1 MKKTLS
7 AFALVAVF
15 TGNAQAQLLTLK
27 VEEPS
32 MRENALIAFGMD
44 YDHLSFNDKG
54 VAVFQGD
61 TITKKNIAY
70 IALGSNGIYATIE
83 PGKKL
88 QVTVSGKA
96 KLAKIKFKGE
106 NASES
111 ELRTAL
117 QTFYATKNV
126 FYEEKNPQDTLS
138 FPVAWKLL
146 DENYSALCKMA
157 SKEKDADTKAK
168 LKEDIELKYLA
179 NRIEMQK
186 GYCYKYGIDS
196 KKDAFLAELMS
207 QVNSNDPKYQSNGIL
222 TEYIY
227 YKMPIEINAETN
239 VTDYACEYIN
249 TVCKEVTNTEI
260 KQNLLEMHVG
270 QCVQAENL
278 DIDKFWTLVNEKC
291 DKSIVNQYQYIV
303 DAKKNTASGKQ
314 CPDVTFSDI
323 NGVSHKLSEFFGK
336 VLFIDLWATWCG
348 PCCMEIPYMEKMVEH
363 YKDDDRIQ
371 FISISLDRDRKAW
384 EKKME
389 EDKPTWPQFN
399 ASREEDKL
407 ISSQWG
413 VASIPR
419 FLIIN
424 ADSTICNNDAFRP
437 SDDNFIEKIDAI
449 LESNYKK

>member
-7 AFALVAVF
+7 AFAFAAVF

-126 FYEEKNPQDTLS
+126 FYEEKNSQDTLS

-207 QVNSNDPKYQSNGIL
+207 QVNPNDPKYQSNGIL

>member
-1 MKKTLS
+1 MKTTFS
-7 AFALVAVF
+7 ALALTAMFA
-15 TGNAQAQLLTLK
+15 TGAKAQLLTLK
-27 VEEPS
+27 VEDPS
-32 MRENALIAFGMD
+32 MRENALIAINMD
-44 YDHLSFNDKG
+44 YDHLSFNNKG

-61 TITKKNIAY
+61 TITKKNIAFV
-70 IALGSNGIYATIE
+70 ALGSNSVYATIE

-88 QVTVSGKA
+88 QVTVSGKG
-96 KLAKIKFKGE
+96 KLAKIKFKGD

-117 QTFYATKNV
+117 QSFYPTKDV
-126 FYEEKNPQDTLS
+126 YYEEKNPQDSLT

-146 DENYSALCKMA
+146 DEKYATLCKLV
-157 SKEKDADTKAK
+157 SKEKDADTKAD
-168 LKEDIELKYLA
+168 LQENINLKYLS
-179 NRIEMQK
+179 NRIQMQN

-196 KKDAFLAELMS
+196 KKDKFLAELMS
-207 QVNSNDPKYQSNGIL
+207 QVNPNDLKYQSNGIL

-227 YKMPIEINAETN
+227 YKMPIQINAKTD
-239 VTDYACEYIN
+239 VTDYACEYVN
-249 TVCKEVTNTEI
+249 TVCKEIQNPEI
-260 KQNLLEMHVG
+260 KENVLEMHVG
-270 QCVQAENL
+270 QCVQAEKL
-278 DIDKFWTLVNEKC
+278 DIEKFWTLVNEKC
-291 DKSIVNQYQYIV
+291 SKNIVKEYQYIV
-303 DAKKNTASGKQ
+303 DAKKNTSSGKQ

-336 VLFIDLWATWCG
+336 VLYIDLWATWCG

-384 EKKME
+384 EKKMD
-389 EDKPTWPQFN
+389 EDKPVWPQFN

-407 ISSQWG
+407 ISTQWG

-424 ADSTICNNDAFRP
+424 ADSTICNNNAFRP
-437 SDDNFIEKIDAI
+437 SDDDFIKKIDAI

>member
-7 AFALVAVF
+7 AFALAAVF
-15 TGNAQAQLLTLK
+15 AGNAQAQLLTLK
-27 VEEPS
+27 VEDPA
-32 MRENALIAFGMD
+32 MRENALIAIGMA

-54 VAVFQGD
+54 VAVFQCD
-61 TITKKNIAY
+61 TITKKDIAY
-70 IALGSNGIYATIE
+70 VALGSNSVYATLE

-88 QVTVSGKA
+88 QVTVSGKG
-96 KLAKIKFKGE
+96 KLAKIKFKGD
-106 NASES
+106 NAPES
-111 ELRTAL
+111 ELRSAL
-117 QTFYATKNV
+117 QSFYPTKDV
-126 FYEEKNPQDTLS
+126 YYEEKYPQDSLS

-146 DENYSALCKMA
+146 DDKYATLCKLA
-157 SKEKDADTKAK
+157 SKEKNADTKAK
-168 LKEDIELKYLA
+168 LQEDIDLKYLS
-179 NRIEMQK
+179 NRIQMQK

-196 KKDAFLAELMS
+196 KSDKFLAELMS
-207 QVNSNDPKYQSNGIL
+207 QVNPNDPKYQSDGIL
-222 TEYIY
+222 SEYIY
-227 YKMPIEINAETN
+227 YKMPIEVNAKTN
-239 VTDYACEYIN
+239 ITDYACEYLN
-249 TVCKEVTNTEI
+249 TVCKEVTNAEI

-270 QCVQAENL
+270 QCVQSGEL
-278 DIDKFWTLVNEKC
+278 DIEKFWTLVNEKC
-291 DKSIVNQYQYIV
+291 DKSIVDQYQYLV
-303 DAKKNTASGKQ
+303 DAKKNTASGQQ

-336 VLFIDLWATWCG
+336 VLYIDLWATWCG

-389 EDKPTWPQFN
+389 EDKPVWPQFN

-407 ISSQWG
+407 ISTQWG

-424 ADSTICNNDAFRP
+424 ADRTICNNNAFRP
-437 SDDNFIEKIDAI
+437 SDDNFIPQIDAI
-449 LESNYKK
+449 LESNFKK

>member
-7 AFALVAVF
+7 AFAFAAVF

-126 FYEEKNPQDTLS
+126 FYEEKNSQDTLS

-146 DENYSALCKMA
+146 DENYSALCKMS

-207 QVNSNDPKYQSNGIL
+207 QVNPNDPKYQSNGIL

>member
-7 AFALVAVF
+7 AFALATVF

-207 QVNSNDPKYQSNGIL
+207 QVNPNDPKYQSNGIL

>member
-7 AFALVAVF
+7 AFALAAVF

-106 NASES
+106 NSSES

-207 QVNSNDPKYQSNGIL
+207 QVNPNDPKYQSNGIL

>member
-7 AFALVAVF
+7 AFALAAVF

-138 FPVAWKLL
+138 FSVAWKLL

-207 QVNSNDPKYQSNGIL
+207 QVNPNDPKYQSNGIL

>member
-7 AFALVAVF
+7 AFALVAMF
-15 TGNAQAQLLTLK
+15 AGNAQAQLLTLK
-27 VEEPS
+27 VDEPS

-44 YDHLSFNDKG
+44 FDHLSFNDKG
-54 VAVFQGD
+54 VAVYQGD

-70 IALGSNGIYATIE
+70 VALNGNGVYAIIE
-83 PGKKL
+83 PHKKL
-88 QVTVSGKA
+88 QVTVTGKG
-96 KLAKIKFKGE
+96 KLAKVKFKGD
-106 NASES
+106 NAAES

-117 QTFYATKNV
+117 QSFYPTKDV
-126 FYEEKNPQDTLS
+126 YYEEKNPQDTLT

-146 DENYSALCKMA
+146 DQKYSDLSKLI
-157 SKEKDADTKAK
+157 SKEKDADKRTKMQQDAD
-168 LKEDIELKYLA
+168 LRYLS
-179 NRIEMQK
+179 NRIQMQK
-186 GYCYKYGIDS
+186 GYCYKYGIDQ

-207 QVNSNDPKYQSNGIL
+207 QVDPNNPLYQTNGIL

-227 YKMPIEINAETN
+227 YKMPIEINAQTN
-239 VTDYACEYIN
+239 VTDYACEFLN
-249 TVCKEVTNTEI
+249 TVCKEVTNADI
-260 KQNLLEMHVG
+260 KENVLEMHVG
-270 QCVQAENL
+270 QCVQAEDL
-278 DIDKFWTLVNEKC
+278 DLDKFWALVNEKC
-291 DKSIVNQYQYIV
+291 SKDIVNQYQYIV
-303 DAKKNTASGKQ
+303 DAKKNTAAGKQ

-336 VLFIDLWATWCG
+336 VIFIDLWATWCG
-348 PCCMEIPYMEKMVEH
+348 PCCAEIPYMEKMVEH

-371 FISISLDRDRKAW
+371 FVSISLDRDRKAW
-384 EKKME
+384 EDKVK
-389 EDKPTWPQFN
+389 EDKPAWPQFN

-437 SDDNFIEKIDAI
+437 SSDDFIEKMDAI